1 MTTSDPI
8 EFYRRHIDDAR
19 ERMESARAAG
29 DVGHYLAAEQD
40 YQNYIEMLEKHEK
53 KFDSRN

>member
-1 MTTSDPI
+1 MSDQAD
-8 EFYRRHIDDAR
+8 FYRRHIAEAQ

-29 DVGHYLAAEQD
+29 DVDHYLAAEQD

>member
-1 MTTSDPI
+1 MSDQAD
-8 EFYRRHIDDAR
+8 FYRRHIAEAQ

-29 DVGHYLAAEQD
+29 DVDHYLAAEQD
-40 YQNYIEMLEKHEK
+40 YQNYTEMLEKHEK

>member
-29 DVGHYLAAEQD
+29 DVDHY
-40 YQNYIEMLEKHEK
+40 YQNYTEMLRRHEQPA
-53 KFDSRN
+53 